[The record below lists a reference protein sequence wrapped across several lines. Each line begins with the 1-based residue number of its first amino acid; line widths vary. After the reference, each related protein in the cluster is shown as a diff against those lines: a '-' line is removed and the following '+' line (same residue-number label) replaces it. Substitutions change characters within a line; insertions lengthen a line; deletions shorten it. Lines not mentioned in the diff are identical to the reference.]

1 MKFYLMCKKVLG
13 EKPFEEFVAFITDQI
28 VEKFSSSI
36 FLDEYMQVL
45 EYNIRVIM
53 ILSISNVLNLD
64 EEEKSKRIFLEEK
77 ERYFVSDTLNEFEEK
92 NQIYINKITD
102 LLKWKILDEKYFKM
116 LDNKFNQIYNKLNGL
131 KGAL

>member
-13 EKPFEEFVAFITDQI
+13 EKQFDVLVAFLTDQI
-28 VEKFSSSI
+28 VEKFSNSI
-36 FLDEYMQVL
+36 FLDEYMQIL

-102 LLKWKILDEKYFKM
+102 LLK
-116 LDNKFNQIYNKLNGL
+116 
-131 KGAL
+131 

>member
-13 EKPFEEFVAFITDQI
+13 EKQFDVLVAFLTDQI
-28 VEKFSSSI
+28 VEKFSNSI
-36 FLDEYMQVL
+36 FLDEYMQIL